1 MAEAELKRELGLF
14 DTTMMNVGG
23 IIGSGIFLVPAV
35 IATLLDGWGPI
46 LTAWLLGGMV
56 ALLGALA
63 LAELGAA
70 MPHAGG
76 PVVYLNRAF
85 GPVWGYLYGWSAAVV
100 TNPAG
105 IAAIAYAF
113 ATYLAFFVPLD
124 QSGVKL
130 VAIAS
135 IVLLTALNC
144 LGIRLGAVTNNI
156 LSSGKLLA
164 LAAIVAGALLFPG
177 GSWENVPPL
186 WPAGAAMGAFG
197 LAMVAVLWT
206 YDGWVNLSY
215 LAGEMRDPQRTLSRA
230 ALWSMVLLTGLYLLV
245 NAALMYVLPLSR
257 MAGRDLVLAD
267 AVAVTLGAVGATL
280 VAAAIVLSTLSA
292 THVTILSAAR
302 VPFAMAREG
311 LFFEWAGL
319 VHPRWR
325 TPSASLLA
333 QAALAIAFT
342 ATGTFNQL
350 ITYVIFV
357 SYVFFALCAAA
368 VIRLR
373 RTAPDLPRPYRT
385 WGYPVTPV
393 LFIVFALGLVANTIL
408 EAPREAAIGA
418 VIVLL
423 GLPGYALFR
432 AGRRRV
438 VPA

>member
-1 MAEAELKRELGLF
+1 MAETELKRELGLF

-35 IATLLDGWGPI
+35 IATHLGGSGPI
-46 LTAWLLGGMV
+46 LAAWLIGGIA
-56 ALLGALA
+56 ALLGSLA

-85 GPVWGYLYGWSAAVV
+85 GPVWGYLYGWSAAFV

-105 IAAIAYAF
+105 IAAIAVAF
-113 ATYLAFFVPLD
+113 ATYLGFFVPLGEM
-124 QSGVKL
+124 GVRL
-130 VAIAS
+130 VAIAA
-135 IVLLTALNC
+135 IVALTVLNC

-186 WPAGAAMGAFG
+186 WPAGVGLGAFG

-206 YDGWVNLSY
+206 YDGWINLSY
-215 LAGEMRDPQRTLSRA
+215 VAGEMRDPQRTLSRA
-230 ALWSMVLLTGLYLLV
+230 AAWSMLLVTLLYLLV
-245 NAALMYVLPLSR
+245 NAALMYVLPLAR
-257 MAGRDLVLAD
+257 IAGRDLVLAE
-267 AVAVTLGAVGATL
+267 AVAVTTGSVGAKL
-280 VAAAIVLSTLSA
+280 VAAAIVLATLSA
-292 THVTILSAAR
+292 THVTILACGR
-302 VPFAMAREG
+302 VSFAMAREG
-311 LFFEWAGL
+311 LFFDWAGR

-325 TPSASLLA
+325 TPVASLAA
-333 QAALAIAFT
+333 QGAVAVGFT

-357 SYVFFALCAAA
+357 SYVFFALSAVA
-368 VIRLR
+368 VIKLR

-393 LFIVFALGLVANTIL
+393 LFILFALGLVANTIV

-418 VIVLL
+418 GIVLL
-423 GLPGYALFR
+423 GLPGYFFAR
-432 AGRRRV
+432 AGRRRIA
-438 VPA
+438 PA